1 MFRAYSIIVSAVLL
15 ISFSSAVYGQ
25 ENDWNEVLD
34 RYEVICSRSTR
45 WRGLM
50 AQNKSVPRDSLADAM
65 RELNGLKERILWKRD
80 SMTPGQWRR
89 YLAIRDKYFP
99 GRKAKA
105 EDDLLPMP
113 DFNSL
118 APASSEMQD
127 SAVEDERGRKLL
139 SERKIHYI
147 TGLIVAVPDFSAGA
161 LAGIGFGRFGLFG
174 EFRSNFKGASSDY
187 DCLSDGTTEG
197 GYVWS
202 GGEAATS
209 RLQMSLNLSYRLFK
223 PLSVYAGCG
232 YGRKVLL
239 WKDSAGNWARVSD
252 LSYDGISFDA
262 GIMAAPFTYGRLKGL
277 HILAG
282 ATYISG
288 GYFDFEAGLVW
299 KF

>member
-1 MFRAYSIIVSAVLL
+1 
-15 ISFSSAVYGQ
+15 
-25 ENDWNEVLD
+25 
-34 RYEVICSRSTR
+34 
-45 WRGLM
+45 M

-113 DFNSL
+113 DFNIL

-127 SAVEDERGRKLL
+127 PAVEDERGRKLL

-147 TGLIVAVPDFSAGA
+147 AGLVMAVPDFSAGA
-161 LAGIGFGRFGLFG
+161 LAGVTLGRFGIFG
-174 EFRSNFKGASSDY
+174 EFRSNFKGAASDY
-187 DCLSDGTTEG
+187 DCNSDGTTED

-202 GGEAATS
+202 GGEDATS
-209 RLQMSLNLSYRLFK
+209 RMQMSLNLSYRLFK
-223 PLSVYAGCG
+223 PLSVYAGSG
-232 YGRKVLL
+232 YGQKTLL
-239 WKDSAGNWARVSD
+239 WKDSTGNWARVSD
-252 LSYDGISFDA
+252 LSYDGISVDA
-262 GIMAAPFTYGRLKGL
+262 GMMAAPFTYGRLKGL

-288 GYFDFEAGLVW
+288 GYFDFQAGLAW
-299 KF
+299 EF